1 VDQVRISNDKIRT
14 SSAFQKKTLKNR
26 HFVRDLDEM
35 LTNLRKNIYW
45 GYGLGNFGYGVISQV
60 VASYLMFYA
69 TAVLG
74 INGALVGMIVS
85 LGVIWD
91 AVSDPIMGYLSD
103 QTRSKRFGR
112 RHLYLWVGGIG
123 IAVVNTLLW
132 FILPGMSLLA
142 KMISLATWI
151 FFLKTF
157 LTIYITPY
165 TALSAEL
172 TEGYE
177 ERTKL
182 QAIKTAFFLLGIFF
196 SAALSLIIFF
206 RPTAEYPMGQLNPAG
221 YQSMGMVTSALMLG
235 SMIIVILSTKHLIPY
250 LNDRLLYEGKSQIGV
265 GHFFKSIKLAFKN
278 KDYAS
283 VVVGYL
289 FTNLSSAMISAIGLH
304 VFTYTFAMNSTQI
317 AIIIGIQLIVS
328 ILSQQAWSS
337 LSSSMEKRELVKMGI
352 IIALVGCVY
361 FTLIVVLRDFLS
373 FQYYYLIP
381 FSILAGFGTG
391 GLYTMPL
398 SMIADTVDVNALETG
413 LRQEGVFYGC
423 LTLSYKLSQSIAIFL
438 LGFVLQ
444 FSGFNPEASS
454 QSPSTQLTLGLVLS
468 LGALIF
474 FLLAF
479 MAFRKYSLDREMV
492 NAVHAALKEKLNKN

>member
-1 VDQVRISNDKIRT
+1 
-14 SSAFQKKTLKNR
+14 
-26 HFVRDLDEM
+26 
-35 LTNLRKNIYW
+35 
-45 GYGLGNFGYGVISQV
+45 
-60 VASYLMFYA
+60 
-69 TAVLG
+69 
-74 INGALVGMIVS
+74 
-85 LGVIWD
+85 
-91 AVSDPIMGYLSD
+91 
-103 QTRSKRFGR
+103 
-112 RHLYLWVGGIG
+112 
-123 IAVVNTLLW
+123 
-132 FILPGMSLLA
+132 
-142 KMISLATWI
+142 
-151 FFLKTF
+151 
-157 LTIYITPY
+157 
-165 TALSAEL
+165 
-172 TEGYE
+172 
-177 ERTKL
+177 
-182 QAIKTAFFLLGIFF
+182 
-196 SAALSLIIFF
+196 
-206 RPTAEYPMGQLNPAG
+206 
-221 YQSMGMVTSALMLG
+221 
-235 SMIIVILSTKHLIPY
+235 
-250 LNDRLLYEGKSQIGV
+250 
-265 GHFFKSIKLAFKN
+265 
-278 KDYAS
+278 
-283 VVVGYL
+283 
-289 FTNLSSAMISAIGLH
+289 MISAIGLH